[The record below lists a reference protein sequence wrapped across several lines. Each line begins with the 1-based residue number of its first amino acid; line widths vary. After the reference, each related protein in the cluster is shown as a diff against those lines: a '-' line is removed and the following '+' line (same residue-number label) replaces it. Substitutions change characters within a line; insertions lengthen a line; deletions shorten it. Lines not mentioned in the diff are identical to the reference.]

1 MTRSALYREPVP
13 VNPALQRD
21 KRVGQ
26 LTDFS
31 VATGL
36 HAVYVAA
43 AEFEHAALE
52 YVIVFV
58 PTGADSAAGKRR
70 MAPFVPLGLD
80 HGENLFVGSAR
91 WDARYMP
98 AFIQHGPFWAADLPG
113 GTAVAP
119 NSLFAVDPEKLHA
132 LPDATVVD
140 LHRNGTLGLLQMH
153 ALSLA
158 NLRPLIVRKLSR
170 LAADPAASRRLSH
183 ER

>member
-1 MTRSALYREPVP
+1 MTRSALYREPVS

-26 LTDFS
+26 LTDFP
-31 VATGL
+31 VAKGL
-36 HAVYVAA
+36 HAVSVAA

-58 PTGADSAAGKRR
+58 PTGADSAAGKCR
-70 MAPFVPLGLD
+70 MAPIVPLGLH
-80 HGENLFVGSAR
+80 HGENLFVDRAR
-91 WDARYMP
+91 WDARYLP
-98 AFIQHGPFWAADLPG
+98 AFIRRYPFWAADLPG
-113 GTAVAP
+113 GPAVAP
-119 NSLFAVDPEKLHA
+119 NGSFAVDPEKLHA
-132 LPDATVVD
+132 LPDATVVE

-158 NLRPLIVRKLSR
+158 NLRPPIDRKVSR
-170 LAADPAASRRLSH
+170 LAAGPAASRRLNH